1 MLSRY
6 ILAVS
11 LLIGT
16 GALQAQTAQDD
27 PLKSVFDVGEGS
39 QKTQQ
44 PNALANGTSTM
55 EGAQSVTPS
64 SITSPDAQTAT
75 EAAPVPA
82 AATRSLTA
90 TAEAPTVSLVPQGR
104 FLASA
109 QAENMRAAA
118 SVLSARQGNVSPG
131 AGLRLEVVFGPNYP
145 VLVCKIELTCLV
157 ELEDGEEMLDAPL
170 LSDPVR
176 WEIALRVRD
185 TDVVKTYVALKP
197 RPDASEATLSLFT
210 NRRTYVL
217 LLNPDLVRHTPM
229 LAFHYPDTEQRKIE
243 ARIAESK
250 AARARKASDA
260 KAATR
265 AKQAARKVRA
275 KKSGLPTSKGAVPAS
290 ELNFNFRISGNARFK
305 PVRVYSDG
313 SKTYI
318 DLPAGYR
325 GELPALIATA
335 GNSNG
340 AVNIRVGKGGQQLV
354 ADKPLDAFTLMAGRK
369 KITVQKR
376 N

>member
-1 MLSRY
+1 MLTRY
-6 ILAVS
+6 IIAVS
-11 LLIGT
+11 LLM
-16 GALQAQTAQDD
+16 GASAMQAQTAQED
-27 PLKSVFDVGEGS
+27 PLQTVLELSDASKAD
-39 QKTQQ
+39 
-44 PNALANGTSTM
+44 
-55 EGAQSVTPS
+55 AQSGEASRKS
-64 SITSPDAQTAT
+64 SITDSNVQAQTTGNPVVETPAKPVSEPAST
-75 EAAPVPA
+75 GNPVEPESAQAP
-82 AATRSLTA
+82 R
-90 TAEAPTVSLVPQGR
+90 VSPLPQGR
-104 FLASA
+104 FLASD

-118 SVLSARQGNVSPG
+118 HVLSARQGHVSPG

-243 ARIAESK
+243 ARIADAK
-250 AARARKASDA
+250 TARARKASAA

-265 AKQAARKVRA
+265 AKAAARKVKA
-275 KKSGLPTSKGAVPAS
+275 QKSGLPTSKGAVPAS
-290 ELNFNFRISGNARFK
+290 ELNFNFRITGSARFK

-318 DLPAGYR
+318 DLPAAYR

-340 AVNIRVGKGGQQLV
+340 AVNIRVGKGGQQLI
-354 ADKPLDAFTLMAGRK
+354 ADKPLEAFTLMAGRK
-369 KITVQKR
+369 KITVKKR